1 MRTIELYSSRRAVW
15 PLIVPGKVVVEVGV
29 FKGDN
34 ARDILEHE
42 PSHLYMVDIFAGLAS
57 SGDENG
63 DNRQAV
69 NLGYVYKQLTR
80 EMASKPVTLVR
91 GPSPMVLTDIDRPV
105 DVVYIDGGHMY
116 QQVRDDLHGALR
128 LVGDRPGSI
137 IGGHDYSMRTPG
149 VIKAVTEFCK
159 EERLHLWAMTTGAIP
174 SYFIR
179 IE

>member
-1 MRTIELYSSRRAVW
+1 MRMIELYTSRRKVY
-15 PLIVPGKVVVEVGV
+15 PLIVPGKVVVEIGV

-34 ARDILEHE
+34 ARDILKHQ
-42 PSHLYMVDIFAGLAS
+42 PAHLYMVDIFAGLAS

-63 DNRQAV
+63 ENRQSV
-69 NLGYVYKQLTR
+69 NLGYVYKDLTR
-80 EMASKPVTLVR
+80 EMASQPVTLVN
-91 GPSPMVLTDIDRPV
+91 GTSPMVLADIDRPV

-116 QQVRDDLHGALR
+116 QQVRDDLRGALR
-128 LVGDRPGSI
+128 LVGHRPGSI
-137 IGGHDYSMRTPG
+137 IGGHDYTMRTPG

-159 EERLHLWAMTTGAIP
+159 DESLHLWAMTTNAIP

>member
-1 MRTIELYSSRRAVW
+1 MRIIELYPSRRNIW

-34 ARDILEHE
+34 ARDILSHE
-42 PSHLYMVDIFAGLAS
+42 PAHLYMVDIFAGLAA

-63 DNRQAV
+63 DNREAV
-69 NLGYVYKQLTR
+69 NLGYVYRHLTR

-91 GPSPMVLTDIDRPV
+91 GASPMVLADIDRPV
-105 DVVYIDGGHMY
+105 DVVYIDGGHLY
-116 QQVRDDLHGALR
+116 QQVRDDLHGALK

-159 EERLHLWAMTTGAIP
+159 EERLHLWAMTTGPIP